1 MRRATSTSRRS
12 KAATARLAALAVSL
26 TVFGFAAVASA
37 KDFRVKKEW
46 AFPVHSDGL
55 VAASVDFAN
64 SCQKGCRHPA
74 PHLAKAEI
82 IAKDRTPNSFYVWMF
97 IEDVKNSKW
106 FSQVTIRRT
115 AHGAHVDL
123 VMVSE
128 KLGAE
133 LAKASGLPSEP
144 AFDDCRTSYDFEE
157 VSTTGGT
164 FSQTKVTYSTSVALS
179 GLNAFFG
186 GGVAQSRL
194 EETSRAIYQ
203 DLLSVR
209 P

>member
-1 MRRATSTSRRS
+1 MHPSPQSQRRAG
-12 KAATARLAALAVSL
+12 ALGARFAALVVSL
-26 TVFGFAAVASA
+26 SVFGFAAVASA

-46 AFPVHSDGL
+46 TFPVHAEGL
-55 VAASVDFAN
+55 VAASVDFAD

-74 PHLAKAEI
+74 PHLAKGEI

-106 FSQVTIRRT
+106 FSQVTIRRS
-115 AHGAHVDL
+115 AHGAHVEL
-123 VMVSE
+123 VMVPD

-157 VSTTGGT
+157 VSDGGT
-164 FSQTKVTYSTSVALS
+164 FSKTLVTYSTSVALS

>member
-1 MRRATSTSRRS
+1 MHPSSNSQRRAG
-12 KAATARLAALAVSL
+12 AFGARFAALVVSL
-26 TVFGFAAVASA
+26 CVFGFAAVASA

-46 AFPVHSDGL
+46 TFPVHSEGL
-55 VAASVDFAN
+55 VAASVDFDN

-74 PHLAKAEI
+74 PHLAKAEV

-106 FSQVTIRRT
+106 FSLVTIRRT
-115 AHGAHVDL
+115 AHGAHVEL
-123 VMVSE
+123 VMVPD
-128 KLGAE
+128 KVGAE

-157 VSTTGGT
+157 VYDGDT
-164 FSQTKVTYSTSVALS
+164 FSKTKVTYWTSIALS
-179 GLNAFFG
+179 GLSAFFG

-194 EETSRAIYQ
+194 EETARSIYQ